1 MFPRAS
7 LHEKEI
13 KFSKIV
19 TAKVPLHSSAQSR
32 KVLIEKLLF
41 CSRTSVLARCRSP
54 AQTIGASVE
63 RRVVPN
69 NWKQE
74 FLSRFLSSSFCV
86 ELVLRSMKD
95 DSRKTNLLRRVF
107 PIPGIAHE
115 RWVIVEQMWSNESEK
130 LIARRF
136 NNQTWDQRWIRLK
149 LDWRV
154 CCHHPRW
161 GANYHLGYFVD
172 ECWLSDNV
180 ASSYAL
186 AGDLQIESINIWL
199 RSDTNKSSQ
208 SARRFYDKR
217 LDIGGFYKV
226 LWVNTRSPCS
236 LSVGIIFYL

>member
-54 AQTIGASVE
+54 AQTIGTSVE

-86 ELVLRSMKD
+86 ELCVEWILFSGSSSSNIECWMGSMKD
-95 DSRKTNLLRRVF
+95 NSRKTNLLRRVF

-217 LDIGGFYKV
+217 LVWHWRI
-226 LWVNTRSPCS
+226 L
-236 LSVGIIFYL
+236 